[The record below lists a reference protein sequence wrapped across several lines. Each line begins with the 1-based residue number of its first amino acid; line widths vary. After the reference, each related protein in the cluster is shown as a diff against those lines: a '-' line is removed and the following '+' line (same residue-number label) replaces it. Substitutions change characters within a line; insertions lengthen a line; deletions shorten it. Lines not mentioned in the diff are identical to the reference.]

1 MKIFNQTQKNILAS
15 DLKIA
20 DTFISRL
27 TGLLTRTS
35 LNQGEGLLITRCQSI
50 HMFFMRFPIDV
61 VFVDSNNHIVGLV
74 ENIKP
79 FQWSPIFFKA
89 SYAIEGNVGMIK
101 TTQTTLG
108 DWIQIKEDG

>member
-1 MKIFNQTQKNILAS
+1 MSFQEALI
-15 DLKIA
+15 
-20 DTFISRL
+20 
-27 TGLLTRTS
+27 
-35 LNQGEGLLITRCQSI
+35 ITRCQSI
-50 HMFFMRFPIDV
+50 HMLFMRFAIDV
-61 VFVDSNNHIVGLV
+61 IFADDDNKVVGLV